1 MCDLPVTVAFHV
13 QVLGFFTSVFFVFYV
28 SLNITFSSDWM
39 DRCSKEMEKQ
49 TLNEVIGKRQ
59 TCTTS
64 CLLKTKIYH
73 LPIHRA
79 PLRYEHL
86 RVINRRVL
94 QGTKLYF
101 LVRKRHQM

>member
-1 MCDLPVTVAFHV
+1 MCDISVTVAFHV

-39 DRCSKEMEKQ
+39 DGSSKEMEKQ
-49 TLNEVIGKRQ
+49 TQNEVIGKRQ
-59 TCTTS
+59 TCTS

-79 PLRYEHL
+79 LLRYEHL